1 MKRMLSRRKFWW
13 TVRVGAPLAMVA
25 VLAAACGSSG
35 NSNSAGSSSGSNTGT
50 TSGSGMVETHSG
62 PNGTF
67 LTDSSGKTLYLFQS
81 DTASASS
88 CTGACAAAWPPVTSS
103 GQPTASGDAKSN
115 MLGTIKRSDGTSQV
129 TYNGHPLYTYVG
141 DSAPGQTNG
150 EGSSQFGALWYVVSP
165 AGMAITSGGP
175 SGSSGSSSGGAWG

>member
-1 MKRMLSRRKFWW
+1 MNRMLSRRTFWW

-25 VLAAACGSSG
+25 VLAAASRSSG

-88 CTGACAAAWPPVTSS
+88 CTAACAAAWPPLTSS

-115 MLGTIKRSDGTSQV
+115 MLGTIKRSDGTTQV

-141 DSAPGQTNG
+141 DSAPGQANG
-150 EGSSQFGALWYVVSP
+150 EGSSQFGALWDVVSP
-165 AGMAITSGGP
+165 SGMAITGAGS